1 MNALCLDDLLSAL
14 QQLDILLEYA
24 VKNAQTAYGTDPAT
38 DPYRGLYIS
47 QDDIERDLV
56 REPGISPLLSNEVDL
71 EKIFAEQLSSSSTL
85 TNLYQS
91 FHLSLFDLIL
101 VLIALA
107 PEIDLRYERIY
118 AYLQDDVTR
127 KRPSVDLALNLLC
140 ASASLKLNR
149 LSHFATDAPLVR
161 QGLLVLLSDP
171 NQIQPPLLAHYLKLD
186 EQIIRYL
193 LGEERLDSRLARFC
207 QLRKPGYLL
216 EHLSLSIERKQAFA
230 TLTEQA
236 YRTQHPLRFY
246 FYGSEGVGKSRAAE
260 AIANHLGVP
269 ILTADLAML
278 QQGVGQGA
286 NALQLKLDFDFIV
299 RLLFREAKLHNAIV
313 YLSGM
318 DEILSYNQYGVYQ
331 QLLAALSQ
339 SNAIII
345 LAGKKPCDSDTIR
358 SINAI
363 PVGFTIPDF
372 AQRRAY
378 WQASSTAMGM
388 RLDEEQID
396 VLSDRF
402 RLTPEQID
410 GAIATAC
417 NKILWTR
424 AASNEPQAQTS
435 LQSDVQNNLQELFA
449 ATRMQSGHD
458 LTSLARKITP
468 KHTWDNIILPA
479 NQLKQ
484 LREVCN
490 QVKYHHIVCNEWGF
504 DQTLSL
510 GKGINVLFSGS
521 PGTGKTMAAEVIAN
535 ELQLDTYKIDLSQ
548 IVSKYIGETEKN
560 LDRVFTAAE
569 NANAILLFDEADALF
584 GKRSE
589 VKDAHDRYANLE
601 VAYLLQKM
609 EEYEGITILTTNLR
623 QNLDEAFT
631 RRIRFIIEFP
641 LPEADNRLQI
651 WQRIFPKQTPLEE
664 DVDLLLI
671 AQKFQLAGGS
681 IRNIAVAA
689 AFLAAEEGNCV
700 GMKHLL
706 QATKRE
712 FQKMGRLIN
721 EEDFISHKRDLN
733 SSRLI

>member
-1 MNALCLDDLLSAL
+1 MNVLCLNDLLLAL
-14 QQLDILLEYA
+14 RQLDLLLKYA
-24 VKNAQTAYGTDPAT
+24 VKNAQVAYSGESAN
-38 DPYRGLYIS
+38 DPYRGLYIN
-47 QDDIERDLV
+47 QDDVERDLV
-56 REPGISPLLSNEVDL
+56 REPGVSLFLHNEIDL
-71 EKIFAEQLSSSSTL
+71 EEMFTQIVSSSSIL

-91 FHLSLFDLIL
+91 FHLSLFDLVL

-107 PEIDLRYERIY
+107 PELDLRYERIY

-140 ASASLKLNR
+140 ASASLKLKR
-149 LSHFATDAPLVR
+149 LGHFADDAPLVR
-161 QGLLVLLSDP
+161 QGLLLLFPDP

-186 EQIIRYL
+186 EQFVRYL
-193 LGEERLDSRLARFC
+193 LGEKRLDSRLARFC
-207 QLRKPGYLL
+207 QLRKSEYCLKQL
-216 EHLSLSIERKQAFA
+216 ILDSEIKLALAKLS
-230 TLTEQA
+230 EQA
-236 YRTQHPLRFY
+236 NLSQQPLCFY
-246 FYGSEGVGKSRAAE
+246 FYGSQGVGKSRSAD

-269 ILTADLAML
+269 ILTADLAT
-278 QQGVGQGA
+278 
-286 NALQLKLDFDFIV
+286 ALQLKLDFDAIV

-318 DEILSYNQYGVYQ
+318 DAILSPNQYGEYQ
-331 QLLAALSQ
+331 QLLATLAQ
-339 SNAIII
+339 STGITI
-345 LAGKKPCDSDTIR
+345 LAGKKPCDSETIR
-358 SINAI
+358 CINAI
-363 PVGFTIPDF
+363 PVAFDLPDF

-378 WQASSTAMGM
+378 WQASSTRMGM
-388 RLDEEQID
+388 RLSEEQID
-396 VLSDRF
+396 ILSDRF

-410 GAIATAC
+410 GAIAIAS
-417 NKILWTR
+417 NKILWIKTV
-424 AASNEPQAQTS
+424 ACDQPQAQTS
-435 LQSDVQNNLQELFA
+435 LQSDVQTTLQELFA
-449 ATRMQSGHD
+449 AARMQSGHD
-458 LTSLARKITP
+458 LTALARKITP
-468 KHTWDNIILPA
+468 KHTWDNIILPP

-484 LREVCN
+484 LREICN
-490 QVKYHHIVCNEWGF
+490 QVKYHHIVCNQWGF
-504 DQTLSL
+504 DQKLSL

-535 ELQLDTYKIDLSQ
+535 ELQLDIYKIDLSQ

-560 LDRVFTAAE
+560 LDRVFTSAE

-601 VAYLLQKM
+601 IAYLLQKM

-641 LPEADNRLQI
+641 FPEADYRYSI
-651 WQRIFPKQTPLEE
+651 WQRIFPQQTPLED
-664 DVDLLLI
+664 DVDLKLI

-689 AFLAAEEGNCV
+689 AFLAAEEGECV

-721 EEDFISHKRDLN
+721 EEDFVK
-733 SSRLI
+733 

>member
-14 QQLDILLEYA
+14 RQLDLLLEYA
-24 VKNAQTAYGTDPAT
+24 VKNAQSAYGAEPAT

-56 REPGISPLLSNEVDL
+56 REPGVSPLPSNEVDL
-71 EKIFAEQLSSSSTL
+71 EKIFAQEISSSPTL
-85 TNLYQS
+85 TWLYQS
-91 FHLSLFDLIL
+91 FYLSLFDLVL

-140 ASASLKLNR
+140 ASASEKLKR
-149 LSHFATDAPLVR
+149 LGHFATDAPLVR
-161 QGLLVLLSDP
+161 QGLLVLFSDP

-186 EQIIRYL
+186 EQVVRYL
-193 LGEERLDSRLARFC
+193 LGEQRLDPRLARFC
-207 QLRKPGYLL
+207 QLLQPEYLL
-216 EHLSLSIERKQAFA
+216 RQLTLSDEIKQALA

-236 YRTQHPLRFY
+236 YQTQQSLRLY
-246 FYGSEGVGKSRAAE
+246 FYGSQGVGKSRTAE

-269 ILTADLAML
+269 ILTADLAI
-278 QQGVGQGA
+278 
-286 NALQLKLDFDFIV
+286 ALQLKLDFDFIV
-299 RLLFREAKLHNAIV
+299 WLLFREAKLHNAIV

-318 DEILSYNQYGVYQ
+318 DEILTHNQYGEYQ
-331 QLLAALSQ
+331 QLLAALTQ
-339 SNAIII
+339 SNGITI
-345 LAGKKPCDSDTIR
+345 LAGKKPCDADTIR

-363 PVGFTIPDF
+363 PVAFTIPDF

-410 GAIATAC
+410 GAIAIAC
-417 NKILWTR
+417 NKILWAR
-424 AASNEPQAQTS
+424 AACDQPQAQTS
-435 LQSDVQNNLQELFA
+435 PQSHVQTTLQELFA

-458 LTSLARKITP
+458 LTALARKITP
-468 KHTWDNIILPA
+468 KHTWDNIILPT

-484 LREVCN
+484 LREICN
-490 QVKYHHIVCNEWGF
+490 QVKYHHIVCNQWGF

-521 PGTGKTMAAEVIAN
+521 PGTGKTMAAEVIAK
-535 ELQLDTYKIDLSQ
+535 ELQLEIYKIDLSQ

-664 DVDLLLI
+664 DVDLKRI

-689 AFLAAEEGNCV
+689 AFLAAQEGNSV

-721 EEDFISHKRDLN
+721 EEDFMKLR
-733 SSRLI
+733 

>member
-14 QQLDILLEYA
+14 QQLDLLLEYA
-24 VKNAQTAYGTDPAT
+24 VKNAQTAYGTDPAA
-38 DPYRGLYIS
+38 DSYRGLYIN

-56 REPGISPLLSNEVDL
+56 REPGVSPLLLNEVDL
-71 EKIFAEQLSSSSTL
+71 EKIFAEQLSSSPAL
-85 TNLYQS
+85 IWLYQS
-91 FHLSLFDLIL
+91 FHLSLFDLVL

-118 AYLQDDVTR
+118 AYLQNDVTR
-127 KRPSVDLALNLLC
+127 KLPSVDLALNLLC
-140 ASASLKLNR
+140 ASASEKLKR
-149 LSHFATDAPLVR
+149 LSHFATDAPLIR
-161 QGLLVLLSDP
+161 QSLLLLFPDP

-186 EQIIRYL
+186 EQVIRYL
-193 LGEERLDSRLARFC
+193 LGEQRLDPRLAKFC
-207 QLRKPGYLL
+207 QLRQPEYLL
-216 EHLSLSIERKQAFA
+216 KQLTLGDEIKQALA
-230 TLTEQA
+230 TLTELA
-236 YRTQHPLRFY
+236 YETQQPLRLY
-246 FYGSEGVGKSRAAE
+246 FYGSQGVGKSRAAE
-260 AIANHLGVP
+260 AIANHLEVP
-269 ILTADLAML
+269 LLTADL
-278 QQGVGQGA
+278 A

-318 DEILSYNQYGVYQ
+318 DEILSPNHYGEYQ
-331 QLLAALSQ
+331 QLLVALTQ
-339 SNAIII
+339 SKQITI
-345 LAGKKPCDSDTIR
+345 LAGKKPCDSDIIR

-363 PVGFTIPDF
+363 PVAFTIPDF

-378 WQASSTAMGM
+378 WQASAARMGM
-388 RLDEEQID
+388 RLNEEQID

-410 GAIATAC
+410 GAVAHAC
-417 NKILWTR
+417 NKILWAR
-424 AASNEPQAQTS
+424 AAGDRPQEQT
-435 LQSDVQNNLQELFA
+435 LVGADVQTNLQELFA

-458 LTSLARKITP
+458 LTALARKITP

-479 NQLKQ
+479 NQLQQ
-484 LREVCN
+484 LRDICN
-490 QVKYHHIVCNEWGF
+490 QVKYHHIVCNQWGF

-521 PGTGKTMAAEVIAN
+521 PGTGKTMAAEVIAK
-535 ELQLDTYKIDLSQ
+535 ELQLDIYKIDLSQ

-664 DVDLLLI
+664 DVDLKLI

-689 AFLAAEEGNCV
+689 AFLAAQESQSV

-721 EEDFISHKRDLN
+721 EEDFMK
-733 SSRLI
+733 

>member
-1 MNALCLDDLLSAL
+1 MNALCLEDLLSAL
-14 QQLDILLEYA
+14 QQLDLLLEYA
-24 VKNAQTAYGTDPAT
+24 VKNAQTAYATEPAT

-71 EKIFAEQLSSSSTL
+71 EKIFAQEISSSPAL
-85 TNLYQS
+85 IWLYQS
-91 FHLSLFDLIL
+91 FHLSLFDLVL

-140 ASASLKLNR
+140 ASASEKLKR
-149 LSHFATDAPLVR
+149 LSHFAPDAPLVR
-161 QGLLVLLSDP
+161 HGLLVLLSEP

-186 EQIIRYL
+186 EQVVHYL
-193 LGEERLDSRLARFC
+193 LGEERLDSRLSKFC
-207 QLRKPGYLL
+207 RLRQPEYLL
-216 EHLSLSIERKQAFA
+216 EQLTLSKEIQQALA
-230 TLTEQA
+230 TLSEQA
-236 YRTQHPLRFY
+236 HQTQQPLRFY
-246 FYGSEGVGKSRAAE
+246 FYGLQGVGKSRAAE
-260 AIANHLGVP
+260 AVANHLGVP
-269 ILTADLAML
+269 ILTADLAI
-278 QQGVGQGA
+278 
-286 NALQLKLDFDFIV
+286 ALQLKLDFDFII

-318 DEILSYNQYGVYQ
+318 DEILSPNHYGEYQ
-331 QLLAALSQ
+331 QLLAVLTQ
-339 SNAIII
+339 SNGITI

-358 SINAI
+358 YINAI
-363 PVGFTIPDF
+363 PVPFTIPDF
-372 AQRRAY
+372 AQSRAY
-378 WQASSTAMGM
+378 WQASAVGMGM
-388 RLDEEQID
+388 RLNEEQID

-410 GAIATAC
+410 GAVAIAS
-417 NKILWTR
+417 NKILWGR
-424 AASNEPQAQTS
+424 AACAQAQAQTS
-435 LQSDVQNNLQELFA
+435 LQSDEQKTLQELFA

-458 LTSLARKITP
+458 LTALARKITP
-468 KHTWDNIILPA
+468 KHTWDNIILPT
-479 NQLKQ
+479 NQFRQ
-484 LREVCN
+484 LREICN
-490 QVKYHHIVCNEWGF
+490 QVKYHHIVCNQWGF

-535 ELQLDTYKIDLSQ
+535 ELQLDIYKIDLSQ

-671 AQKFQLAGGS
+671 AQKFQLTGGS

-689 AFLAAEEGNCV
+689 AFLAAEEGNRV

-721 EEDFISHKRDLN
+721 EEDFVKLT
-733 SSRLI
+733 

>member
-1 MNALCLDDLLSAL
+1 MNALYLDELLSAL
-14 QQLDILLEYA
+14 QQLDLLLEYA
-24 VKNAQTAYGTDPAT
+24 VKNAQTAYGTEPET
-38 DPYRGLYIS
+38 DPYRGLYIN

-56 REPGISPLLSNEVDL
+56 NEPGVSPLLSNEVDL
-71 EKIFAEQLSSSSTL
+71 EKIFAKQLLSCSTL
-85 TNLYQS
+85 IMLYQG
-91 FHLSLFDLIL
+91 FNLSLFDLVLI
-101 VLIALA
+101 LIALA

-140 ASASLKLNR
+140 ASASEKLMR
-149 LSHFATDAPLVR
+149 LGHFATDAPLIR
-161 QGLLVLLSDP
+161 QSLLLLFPDP

-186 EQIIRYL
+186 EQVVCYL
-193 LGEERLDSRLARFC
+193 LGEERLDPRLAKFC
-207 QLRKPGYLL
+207 QLRKSEYFLKQL
-216 EHLSLSIERKQAFA
+216 TLSNEIKQALA
-230 TLTEQA
+230 TLSEQA
-236 YRTQHPLRFY
+236 YQTQQPLRFY
-246 FYGSEGVGKSRAAE
+246 FYGSQGVGKSRAAE
-260 AIANHLGVP
+260 AIANHLKVP
-269 ILTADLAML
+269 LLTADLAI
-278 QQGVGQGA
+278 
-286 NALQLKLDFDFIV
+286 ALQLKLDFDFIV

-318 DEILSYNQYGVYQ
+318 DEILNPNQYGEYQ
-331 QLLAALSQ
+331 QLLAALTQ
-339 SNAIII
+339 SKQITI
-345 LAGKKPCDSDTIR
+345 LTGKKPCDSDTIR

-363 PVGFTIPDF
+363 PIAFTIPDF

-378 WQASSTAMGM
+378 WQASSTGMGM

-410 GAIATAC
+410 SAIAIAT
-417 NKILWTR
+417 NKILWKR
-424 AASNEPQAQTS
+424 AAYDQPQEQT
-435 LQSDVQNNLQELFA
+435 LPQSDVLTNLQELFA
-449 ATRMQSGHD
+449 ATRMQSGHN
-458 LTSLARKITP
+458 LTALARKITP
-468 KHTWDNIILPA
+468 KHTWDNIILPT
-479 NQLKQ
+479 NQLTQ

-490 QVKYHHIVCNEWGF
+490 QVKYHHIVCNQWGF

-535 ELQLDTYKIDLSQ
+535 ELQLDIYKIDLSQ

-641 LPEADNRLQI
+641 LPEADHRLQI

-664 DVDLLLI
+664 DVDLNLI

-689 AFLAAEEGNCV
+689 AFLAAEEGHSV
-700 GMKHLL
+700 GLKHLL
-706 QATKRE
+706 QAIKRE
-712 FQKMGRLIN
+712 FQKMGRLVN
-721 EEDFISHKRDLN
+721 EEDFKK
-733 SSRLI
+733 

>member
-1 MNALCLDDLLSAL
+1 MLDELLSAL
-14 QQLDILLEYA
+14 RQLDLLLEYA
-24 VKNAQTAYGTDPAT
+24 VKNAQTAYGTEPAA
-38 DPYRGLYIS
+38 DPYRGLYIN

-56 REPGISPLLSNEVDL
+56 REPGVSPLLLNEVDL
-71 EKIFAEQLSSSSTL
+71 EKIFAEQLSSCPTL
-85 TNLYQS
+85 IWLYQS
-91 FHLSLFDLIL
+91 FHLSLFDLVL

-107 PEIDLRYERIY
+107 PEIDLRYQRIY

-127 KRPSVDLALNLLC
+127 KLPTVDLALNLLC
-140 ASASLKLNR
+140 ASASEKLKR
-149 LSHFATDAPLVR
+149 LSHFATDAPLIR
-161 QGLLVLLSDP
+161 QSLLLLFPDP

-186 EQIIRYL
+186 EQVVRYL
-193 LGEERLDSRLARFC
+193 LGEERLEPRLAKFC
-207 QLRKPGYLL
+207 QLRQPEYLL
-216 EHLSLSIERKQAFA
+216 KQLTLSEEIKQALA
-230 TLTEQA
+230 TLSQQA
-236 YRTQHPLRFY
+236 YQTQQPLRLY
-246 FYGSEGVGKSRAAE
+246 FYGSQGVGKSRTAE
-260 AIANHLGVP
+260 AIANHLEVP
-269 ILTADLAML
+269 LLTVDL
-278 QQGVGQGA
+278 A

-318 DEILSYNQYGVYQ
+318 DEILSPNHYGEYQ
-331 QLLAALSQ
+331 QLLAVLTQ
-339 SNAIII
+339 SKEIIV

-363 PVGFTIPDF
+363 PVAFTIPDF

-378 WQASSTAMGM
+378 WQASAARMGM
-388 RLDEEQID
+388 RLNEEQID

-410 GAIATAC
+410 GAIAHAR
-417 NKILWTR
+417 NKILWAR
-424 AASNEPQAQTS
+424 AACDQPQSVGAQGQP
-435 LQSDVQNNLQELFA
+435 QSVGAQGIAPLLPDVQTNLQELFA

-458 LTSLARKITP
+458 LTALARKITP

-479 NQLKQ
+479 NQLNQ
-484 LREVCN
+484 LREICN
-490 QVKYHHIVCNEWGF
+490 QVKYHHIVCNQWGF

-521 PGTGKTMAAEVIAN
+521 PGTGKTMAAEVIAS
-535 ELQLDTYKIDLSQ
+535 ELQLDIYKIDLSQ

-664 DVDLLLI
+664 DVDLKLI

-721 EEDFISHKRDLN
+721 EEDFLKLS
-733 SSRLI
+733 